1 MFSGSLCR
9 STRLSRRILI
19 IAGLVLGVGRLAFA
33 TEGESA
39 SRSVEEDYTIPEA
52 GASWLASTDTG
63 PNAGFA
69 IRLKNASLTI
79 EGFSEL
85 GCLDGSMI
93 VVGSGSTLNVADCHF
108 EGTTQTDTAAI
119 DTGPMGQSISTSTPE
134 SHVTI
139 NVANSRF
146 DGNARG
152 ILTRSTQGL
161 TRLSITSTHFSNNS
175 AWPIEYRVGAG
186 DHELSVADSSLQWA
200 LNTPVRLYAFHNVNP
215 ALATSYRANFDR
227 VRFTLSGAARAA
239 LVMGGVETVSNAASD
254 WNLRV
259 TNSVFDLRSAGAF
272 ADTSALNALPE
283 TTRRGSALFEHC
295 TIVIGNAA
303 HAGILWRGG
312 TANVF
317 TILNSII
324 DGAGTAISNTGT
336 GSVTSGINL
345 FNTTTAVTG
354 SGGATLSGQEIIGQS
369 PLFVDRTA
377 GDFHLQPESPAAGVG
392 QDLGIQMD
400 HDGFTRPNP
409 VGSLPDLG
417 AFEVAGVSV
426 PPALGDINEDGMVN
440 VADVTLFAHLIG
452 IGSAPANELG
462 DINNDGVVDDQ
473 DVEALAWMIVNQP

>member
-1 MFSGSLCR
+1 M
-9 STRLSRRILI
+9 
-19 IAGLVLGVGRLAFA
+19 
-33 TEGESA
+33 
-39 SRSVEEDYTIPEA
+39 
-52 GASWLASTDTG
+52 
-63 PNAGFA
+63 
-69 IRLKNASLTI
+69 
-79 EGFSEL
+79 
-85 GCLDGSMI
+85 
-93 VVGSGSTLNVADCHF
+93 
-108 EGTTQTDTAAI
+108 
-119 DTGPMGQSISTSTPE
+119 
-134 SHVTI
+134 
-139 NVANSRF
+139 
-146 DGNARG
+146 
-152 ILTRSTQGL
+152 
-161 TRLSITSTHFSNNS
+161 
-175 AWPIEYRVGAG
+175 
-186 DHELSVADSSLQWA
+186 
-200 LNTPVRLYAFHNVNP
+200 RLYAFHNTSP
-215 ALATSYRANFDR
+215 SLATNYDVTIDR
-227 VRFTLSGAARAA
+227 VRFELSGAARAA
-239 LVMGGVETVSNAASD
+239 LVMGGVESVSNAASD

-303 HAGILWRGG
+303 HSGIFWRGG

-324 DGAGTAISNTGT
+324 EGAGTAIANTGT

-369 PLFVDRTA
+369 PLFVDRAA

-400 HDGFTRPNP
+400 LDGFTRPNP

-426 PPALGDINEDGMVN
+426 PPALGDINEDGMAN
-440 VADVTLFAHLIG
+440 VADVTLLAHLIG
-452 IGSAPANELG
+452 IGNSPAIELG
-462 DINNDGVVDDQ
+462 DINEDGVVDDQ